1 MALIALVIVA
11 VLVVVREF
19 IYGVVGQMH
28 EAVIDVRIV
37 GFLVGL
43 RTKTC
48 ECHLV

>member
-1 MALIALVIVA
+1 MPFVTLIIIT

-28 EAVIDVRIV
+28 EAVIYVRIV
-37 GFLVGL
+37 GFLVWF
-43 RTKTC
+43 RAKAC